1 MINQH
6 YTPYFSAYWYGNQS
20 SIELVFT
27 AVLHINAITVCRSIV
42 CMFSKGLY
50 LELYCTCV
58 FYYSILLY
66 VIHDHHCREHSKRLD
81 VY

>member
-27 AVLHINAITVCRSIV
+27 AVLHINAIIVCRSIV

-50 LELYCTCV
+50 LELYWYMCV
-58 FYYSILLY
+58 LLEY
-66 VIHDHHCREHSKRLD
+66 FTVCNS
-81 VY
+81 